1 MIQLHPDHLI
11 FTTSNGDKIPCSAE
25 SITIELIGENGQML
39 DPEMLRQAATAVVH
53 YFRVELGKETVTV
66 EEFSKALEKVLN
78 SFGFEVVAT
87 PAEEPPPDLSTLVD
101 ERNGVSELMFY
112 SRLRELLIHRV
123 AESKELVRFRGLR
136 PCAKRL
142 AGAKRWCPRCDQVSD
157 QILDYMRGLF
167 ERQPAASGRGL
178 VVV

>member
-11 FTTSNGDKIPCSAE
+11 FTTANGEKIPCSAE
-25 SITIELIGENGQML
+25 SITIELIGETETAL
-39 DPEMLRQAATAVVH
+39 DPLMVREAATAVVH
-53 YFRVELGKETVTV
+53 YFRVELGKEVVTV

-78 SFGFEVVAT
+78 SLGFEVVAS
-87 PAEEPPPDLSTLVD
+87 PSEASPPDLSTLVD
-101 ERNGVSELMFY
+101 DLSGASELMFY
-112 SRLRELLIHRV
+112 GRLKALMVSRV
-123 AESKELVRFRGLR
+123 AESKELVRFQGLR

-167 ERQPAASGRGL
+167 ERQPAATSRGL